1 MAQIDT
7 LLDGMADSKELIRK
21 AMARMGMEKL
31 DGLKLAE
38 LAERLE
44 TASEAG
50 TVAPGME
57 CRVVVTINDDPEA
70 YIPSGEKST
79 ALLVGATLTL
89 KVGEKQYTQSV
100 PSLASGTQITFSLP
114 WTVGNK
120 SGCTLRMKLNE
131 EASAGSGI
139 TVPAVTSLTLS
150 AGVHAVSM
158 NSYYCTPISYDEIGF
173 RIFTGMSFGGVQDVL
188 RTVHADGT
196 VTEQDTGYLDAST
209 GEWVST
215 SPIERAVPKFDLSTG
230 KITDWLGYRKVP
242 RNDIFGY
249 AEDSEVKGA
258 GIYPFNAIMTH
269 EFKATYPD
277 NQEHVSV
284 LVGIGETA
292 GQTGKPYWWEKR
304 VRSTAMMKTLQADGS
319 VTESEQA
326 TLEVYFAKTQL
337 DAGYRLVECDYIGR
351 YINTYKNINVDGV
364 STRYE
369 WGGYDKTQA
378 DNGTRRDYHQSAIF
392 RMNEMAG
399 TWDGEELTPT
409 EGQFAHYQYKQLCQ
423 VAMLCVMACGTR
435 NVQDYILGHCSVSG
449 ETYPDDTRNHGVT
462 KPITDAGYM
471 LGVHRPLQNRGTF
484 VMLGIEN
491 IWGNIGYFTGDVT
504 NIGGYYWIQPDTTK
518 QNQDWTKVEGY
529 TTEELAEARGYRKM
543 DWAQVGG
550 WCREL
555 RFDETDP
562 DIFTA
567 TTPTPSNLPQSAQS
581 CYGDHVWHS
590 SSAQEA
596 YFVAS
601 GTHRGHGLSLGAFSV
616 DGGSGWAHATGA
628 HWSSRLSFRKLSNAS
643 A

>member
-50 TVAPGME
+50 QVIPGLGCTLTV
-57 CRVVVTINDDPEA
+57 TLNDDPEA
-70 YIPSGEKST
+70 YVPSGDKST

-89 KVGEKQYTQSV
+89 KVGTQVYTQSV

-114 WTVGNK
+114 WTVGELG
-120 SGCTLRMKLNE
+120 GCTLRMKLNE

-139 TVPAVTSLTLS
+139 NVPAVTVTLS

-158 NSYYCTPISYDEIGF
+158 NSYYSVPKAYDEVGF
-173 RIFTGMSFGGVQDVL
+173 RIFTGLSFGGVQDVL
-188 RTVHADGT
+188 RTVNADGT

-209 GEWVST
+209 GQWVST
-215 SPIERAVPKFDLSTG
+215 SPIERAVPKFDLTTG
-230 KITDWLGYRKVP
+230 EITEWLGYRKNA

-249 AEDSEVKGA
+249 AADNEVKGA

-277 NQEHVSV
+277 NLEHVSV

-319 VTESEQA
+319 ITESEQA

-364 STRYE
+364 NTRYE
-369 WGGYDKTQA
+369 WGGYDNTQA

-392 RMNEMAG
+392 RMNELAG

-409 EGQFAHYQYKQLCQ
+409 AGQFAHYQYKQLCQ

-504 NIGGYYWIQPDTTK
+504 NIGGTYWIQPDTTK
-518 QNQDWTKVEGY
+518 QNQDWTQVEGY

-567 TTPTPSNLPQSAQS
+567 TTPTPSNLPSSAQS

-596 YFVAS
+596 YLVAS
-601 GTHRGHGLSLGAFSV
+601 GSSRGLGLDLGAFCV
-616 DGGSGWAHATGA
+616 NGTSGWASAYGDYR
-628 HWSSRLSFRKLSNAS
+628 SSRLSFRKLSSAS